1 MINVCIGNATYMAS
15 VGRKHCKALQI
26 LSLKGLDNAIAAN
39 CNIVIGHQ
47 IDILIC
53 AGDFLAENLGQL
65 HQGDMKNRVGIHM
78 YRKTRGHHSARNN
91 LCTITHNAREIHVF
105 IAQHKYLSE

>member
-15 VGRKHCKALQI
+15 VGRKHRKALQI

-47 IDILIC
+47 IDI
-53 AGDFLAENLGQL
+53 
-65 HQGDMKNRVGIHM
+65 
-78 YRKTRGHHSARNN
+78 
-91 LCTITHNAREIHVF
+91 
-105 IAQHKYLSE
+105 